1 MAKATPT
8 TAAIFVQTVAPN
20 NMQTPPM
27 RPRNEMREMQP
38 ARFII
43 VSKFLVVRRM
53 LVKEL

>member
-20 NMQTPPM
+20 GTQTLPM
-27 RPRNEMREMQP
+27 RPHHEMREMQP
-38 ARFII
+38 ARFMFFQQ
-43 VSKFLVVRRM
+43 SLVVRRM